1 MDFHTRDLRELVSE
15 LGAEAP
21 SEELLS
27 ALLAHADTTGDAVLR
42 GLVTHY
48 LLVHRIAE
56 ELLTRHERLRQASGQ
71 PLDELLQLA
80 QLVLRNGPPPPANGR
95 T

>member
-1 MDFHTRDLRELVSE
+1 MVNFQSRDLRKLVDE

-21 SEELLS
+21 SEELLN
-27 ALLAHADTTGDAVLR
+27 ALLAHADETGDAVLR

-56 ELLTRHERLRQASGQ
+56 ELLARQERLRQASGQ

-80 QLVLRNGPPPPANGR
+80 QVVLGAKSA
-95 T
+95 

>member
-1 MDFHTRDLRELVSE
+1 MVDFKSRDLRQLVSE
-15 LGAEAP
+15 IGAEAP
-21 SEELLS
+21 SEELLN
-27 ALLAHADTTGDAVLR
+27 ALLLHASETDDLVMR

-56 ELLTRHERLRQASGQ
+56 ELLARQEGLWHASGQ

-80 QLVLRNGPPPPANGR
+80 QLVLRKESPPPAG
-95 T
+95 